1 MGERDM
7 SGPCPAI
14 PGKPG
19 RRVAGQDP
27 VKREQILDGAKRV
40 FTRLGF
46 DAASMN
52 DITRE
57 ANVSKGTIYVYFA
70 NKEEL
75 FEALIERERQRIFS
89 DTTLAFS
96 GSGSVG
102 QKLSRCGKI
111 LVGLICSEPVIS
123 AQRTVIAISARMPD
137 MAKRFYDR
145 GPQKGKDNLAAYL
158 KAEIEAGNLAIDDI
172 ELAAYQF
179 VDLCMAGIFRRR
191 IFGHMA
197 EPPTEAEIERSVSSA
212 VQMFLCRYG
221 TGKDK
226 DTNGTSV

>member
-1 MGERDM
+1 MNNRDT
-7 SGPCPAI
+7 SGPCPAA
-14 PGKPG
+14 PSKPG

-40 FTRLGF
+40 FIRLGF

-75 FEALIERERQRIFS
+75 FEALFDRERQRIFS
-89 DTTLAFS
+89 DTALAFS

-102 QKLSRCGKI
+102 EKLSRYGKT
-111 LVGLICSEPVIS
+111 LVRLICSEPVVR

-145 GPQKGKDNLAAYL
+145 GPQKGQNNLAAYL
-158 KAEIEAGNLAIDDI
+158 NTEIAAGNLAIDDV
-172 ELAAYQF
+172 ELAAHQF
-179 VDLCMAGIFRRR
+179 ADLSMASIFRRR
-191 IFGHMA
+191 IFGHMP

-226 DTNGTSV
+226 DTNGASL